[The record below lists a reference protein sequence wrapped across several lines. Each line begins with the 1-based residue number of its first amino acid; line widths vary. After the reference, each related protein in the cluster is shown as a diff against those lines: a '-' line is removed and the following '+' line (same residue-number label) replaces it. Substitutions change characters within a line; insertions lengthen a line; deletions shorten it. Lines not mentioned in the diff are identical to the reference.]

1 MNRKIQAVAAELK
14 RDIAAKHELLDFK
27 VFGSTARN
35 DRRAESD
42 IDIFVLLPRVERE
55 IEEFSAT
62 LSK

>member
-1 MNRKIQAVAAELK
+1 
-14 RDIAAKHELLDFK
+14 LDFK